1 MHQLLHHRH
10 KKEQI
15 RMARTTGPQ
24 GGIGGGIGGNADY
37 LVPSWAMTESPAP
50 LPTTQPAPP
59 GIVSGSGTP
68 HTSSRS
74 RGHHATRAHKPKSRR
89 SHIIPRSP
97 KRISLQVSRNNL

>member
-1 MHQLLHHRH
+1 
-10 KKEQI
+10 
-15 RMARTTGPQ
+15 MARTTGPQ

-74 RGHHATRAHKPKSRR
+74 RGHHATRAHKPKK
-89 SHIIPRSP
+89 PP
-97 KRISLQVSRNNL
+97 KPHHPPKPKKDLPPGIEEQSF